1 MQKEKNR
8 GKQKRDVLPEEF
20 ASISEAASFWES
32 HDSTD
37 YEDIME
43 EVEFEVDIKRRKYLF
58 ALDAGVARKLSE
70 IAKSRKITSEALA
83 NAWLIEKIK
92 EQTSSNQ
99 QL

>member
-1 MQKEKNR
+1 MKKSKNR
-8 GKQKRDVLPEEF
+8 ALPHFDSLDELVNFFDEHDMGEF
-20 ASISEAASFWES
+20 YEQMPEADF
-32 HDSTD
+32 T
-37 YEDIME
+37 
-43 EVEFEVDIKRRKYLF
+43 VDISRRQYLF
-58 ALDAGVARKLSE
+58 ALDAEVARKLTE